1 MEIFMFKKQI
11 EMRLKELALEVND
24 AHYLDNS
31 DFVMVGVL
39 NGGFMVFADFV
50 KHLTIQTE
58 CDFIRA
64 KSYSGK
70 TQGKIQITKDIEC
83 DVKNK
88 HVFLI
93 DDMVDTGKTLQYLIN
108 NLMSKEA
115 YTVSVVTLFKRKIS
129 PSLVLPIDGIYYNG
143 FDIDDEW
150 LIGYGLDDENGKY
163 RNLTNVYS
171 I

>member
-1 MEIFMFKKQI
+1 MFKKQI

-64 KSYSGK
+64 K
-70 TQGKIQITKDIEC
+70 
-83 DVKNK
+83 
-88 HVFLI
+88 
-93 DDMVDTGKTLQYLIN
+93 
-108 NLMSKEA
+108 
-115 YTVSVVTLFKRKIS
+115 
-129 PSLVLPIDGIYYNG
+129 
-143 FDIDDEW
+143 
-150 LIGYGLDDENGKY
+150 
-163 RNLTNVYS
+163 
-171 I
+171 